1 MKIERYGNNVTC
13 RFTEQEVAQGKA
25 ETVVHWMR
33 RNRGYNLTFH
43 AKTRELF
50 HQGDRETN
58 RDIFQYLEK
67 IQRRLD
73 A

>member
-1 MKIERYGNNVTC
+1 MKIERYGNTVTC
-13 RFTEQEVAQGKA
+13 RFTEQEIAQGKVEA
-25 ETVVHWMR
+25 VVHWMR
-33 RNRGYNLTFH
+33 RNRGYNLKSH

-67 IQRRLD
+67 IKRRLD